1 MQIIQKFT
9 SLRFSV
15 EYQKHLKALNITG
28 RGEGIPCR
36 VIKLKNLIVAKDR
49 EPRNMLSQ
57 ENFEF

>member
-9 SLRFSV
+9 FLRFSV
-15 EYQKHLKALNITG
+15 EYQKHLKALNTTG
-28 RGEGIPCR
+28 RGEEIPCR

-49 EPRNMLSQ
+49 ESRNMLSQ